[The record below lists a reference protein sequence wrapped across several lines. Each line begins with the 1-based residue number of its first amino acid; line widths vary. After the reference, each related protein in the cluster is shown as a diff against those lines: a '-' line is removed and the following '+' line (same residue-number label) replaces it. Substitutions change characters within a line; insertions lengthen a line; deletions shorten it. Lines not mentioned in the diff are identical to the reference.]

1 MRRGRQGALGKI
13 AMVTAA
19 VAFLACQQQ
28 TPEQELIRKTDAVGP
43 WLAALQMAGE
53 KWTVNS
59 VPARF
64 VRTSVDAAQKAFTKA
79 ARETG
84 RSAARAGLRDH
95 LGRLI
100 AGGQAESARLRQAV
114 AAQDRR
120 AAVPAIRALAALSAD
135 FEALS
140 KSVDEPSP

>member
-1 MRRGRQGALGKI
+1 MGTI
-13 AMVTAA
+13 AAIAAAA
-19 VAFLACQQQ
+19 VLFLSCQQQ

-59 VPARF
+59 VPATF
-64 VRTSVDAAQKAFTKA
+64 VHTSVDAAQKAFTKA

-84 RSAARAGLRDH
+84 RSDARTDLRDH

-100 AGGQAESARLRQAV
+100 AGGQAESARLRRAV

-120 AAVPAIRALAALSAD
+120 AAVPAIRGLAALHAD

-140 KSVDEPSP
+140 KAFEEPSQ